1 MKFEKLDFDYSN
13 WYLQK
18 REKAVNAIKN
28 YFIKRADFYKDLCI
42 KYAKIWYILV
52 LIVFVLM
59 GFMKSRLFITLF
71 IIGFCVFGYLY
82 LYLTRKKLLK
92 RKESS
97 KDE

>member
-28 YFIKRADFYKDLCI
+28 YFVKRADFYKDLFI

-82 LYLTRKKLLK
+82 LYLTRKKPLK
-92 RKESS
+92 RKEPS

>member
-1 MKFEKLDFDYSN
+1 MKFEKFDFDSSN
-13 WYLQK
+13 WYFQK

-28 YFIKRADFYKDLCI
+28 YFVKRADFYKALFI

-71 IIGFCVFGYLY
+71 IIGFCGFGYLY
-82 LYLTRKKLLK
+82 LYFTRKKPLK
-92 RKESS
+92 RKEPS